1 MKNSKT
7 LDIAVLSACGLL
19 VTRPAAAFDFAQ
31 MGSLGLFGIGLV
43 IMFVVM
49 KFLRR
54 K

>member
-1 MKNSKT
+1 MKSRKT
-7 LDIAVLSACGLL
+7 LNIAVLSACGVL
-19 VTRPAAAFDFAQ
+19 VVRPVAAFDFAQ